1 MLFARVE
8 IAIGMT
14 KFTMKRSKKKQFFA
28 RFFKGKTEEEQL
40 FLMGSFDLFG
50 GRKPTFW
57 RGTYNSKPAAT
68 VSILG
73 HITTT
78 SMPNPLFGAK
88 DVYYIE
94 KNMAK

>member
-14 KFTMKRSKKKQFFA
+14 KFTMKRSEKKQFFA
-28 RFFKGKTEEEQL
+28 RFFKGKNEEEQL
-40 FLMGSFDLFG
+40 LMGSFDLFG